1 MPYETIPKLVR
12 CCQWKKPLEWVIKVN
27 VDAIMNSYG
36 TSLGIITRDSN
47 RFVLSSKVFFINK
60 VVNPE
65 WAKLDALIDGFRLAH
80 LLNVD
85 KVIFESDCA
94 SIVNRF
100 SDHKADITILGYR
113 IKEARK
119 LFDSFVSIEVKWVKL
134 ADFLCN

>member
-1 MPYETIPKLVR
+1 MLPM
-12 CCQWKKPLEWVIKVN
+12 EWVIKVK
-27 VDAIMNSYG
+27 VDATVNSCG

-47 RFVLSSKVFFINK
+47 SFILSGKVFFINK

-65 WAKLDALIDGFRLAH
+65 WAELDALIDGFRLAH
-80 LLNVD
+80 LLNID

-100 SDHKADITILGYR
+100 SDHKADITILRYR

-119 LFDSFVSIEVKWVKL
+119 LFDSFVSAEVKWVKL